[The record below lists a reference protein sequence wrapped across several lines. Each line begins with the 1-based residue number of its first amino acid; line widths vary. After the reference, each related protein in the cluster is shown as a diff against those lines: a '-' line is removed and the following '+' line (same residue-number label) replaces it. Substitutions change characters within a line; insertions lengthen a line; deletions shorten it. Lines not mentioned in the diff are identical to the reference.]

1 MGQTVD
7 NKREILKATRFT
19 QDEWET
25 IEKNM
30 QSEDYLS
37 FSKYVR
43 DHVLERS
50 ISRKTVVMTD
60 RSIRNQVNNLTNKI
74 NKIGTNYNQVTKKYL
89 STCATNTSDGKP
101 VINEKL
107 TITYFEKLNRLTEEV
122 KQLMN
127 EVVTI
132 VSQINLTETW

>member
-7 NKREILKATRFT
+7 NKRELIKTTRFT
-19 QDEWET
+19 KEEWET

-43 DHVLERS
+43 DLVLERK

-60 RSIRNQVNNLTNKI
+60 RSIRNQVNDLTKKI

-89 STCATNTSDGKP
+89 STCAARTNDGKP

-107 TITYFEKLNRLTEEV
+107 TITYVEKLNRLTEEV

-127 EVVTI
+127 EVITI